1 MAVFLFFCQ
10 KIDFSGFVKIM
21 AKCGKKNIE
30 RMKKYA

>member
-21 AKCGKKNIE
+21 AKCGKKILKE
-30 RMKKYA
+30 